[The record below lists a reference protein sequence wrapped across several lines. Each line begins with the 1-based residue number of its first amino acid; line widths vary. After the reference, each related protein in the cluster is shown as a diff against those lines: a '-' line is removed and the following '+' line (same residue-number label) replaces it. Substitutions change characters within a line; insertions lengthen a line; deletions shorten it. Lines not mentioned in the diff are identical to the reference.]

1 MAFINTSFS
10 KVTGLKVEPVQFHKL
25 PADDDGPGY
34 VFATQM
40 LRVTTW
46 DGSNISLLLH
56 IENGCQSL
64 AAGEVVTF
72 CARPAGAA
80 A

>member
-25 PADDDGPGY
+25 QADGDGPGY
-34 VFATQM
+34 VFATQT

-46 DGSNISLLLH
+46 DGSNITLLLH

-64 AAGEVVTF
+64 ATGEVVAL
-72 CARPAGAA
+72 CARPSGAVA
-80 A
+80 